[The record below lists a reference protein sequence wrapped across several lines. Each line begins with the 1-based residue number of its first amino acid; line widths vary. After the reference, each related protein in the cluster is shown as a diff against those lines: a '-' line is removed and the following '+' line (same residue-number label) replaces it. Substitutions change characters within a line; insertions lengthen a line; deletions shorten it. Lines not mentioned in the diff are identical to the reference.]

1 MNMFSTNPTSLTS
14 NAVLL
19 ESDLQ
24 SYNCEIHPD
33 KVTTTQITCWT
44 P

>member
-1 MNMFSTNPTSLTS
+1 MFSITPSPITS
-14 NAVLL
+14 NKVLL
-19 ESDLQ
+19 ENNLA
-24 SYNCEIHPD
+24 SYDCEIHPD

>member
-1 MNMFSTNPTSLTS
+1 MFSITASPITS
-14 NAVLL
+14 NSVLL
-19 ESDLQ
+19 ESGTS
-24 SYNCEIHPD
+24 SYTCEIHPD